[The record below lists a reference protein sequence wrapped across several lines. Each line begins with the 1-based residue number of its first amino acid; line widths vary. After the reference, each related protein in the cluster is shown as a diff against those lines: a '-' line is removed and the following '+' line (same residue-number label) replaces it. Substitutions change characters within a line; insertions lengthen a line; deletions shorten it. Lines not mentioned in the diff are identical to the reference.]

1 MELQHNISQK
11 SDGARRKYLL
21 PIFVGL
27 IYLILYA
34 PIIILIVFSFN
45 KNPLSFKWHGF
56 TLGWYRELFSS
67 VEILDALKNSLI
79 VAFSSVFLSITMA
92 LFYVFY
98 GVSSFLNRLMPIFYG
113 SLIAPE
119 IVLAVCLLSIFTFFS
134 IPLGLTTL
142 IVGHTLIGLAY
153 VVPIIKSSFLEM
165 DYGLV
170 EASMDLGATETQTF
184 YKIVIPILSPAII
197 SAALLVLIVSL
208 DDFLISFFCAGASVL
223 TLPMYIFSEIRSGAT
238 PVVNA
243 LSTLLLVVSSFLIL
257 ILTAFKLRTR
267 VF

>member
-1 MELQHNISQK
+1 
-11 SDGARRKYLL
+11 
-21 PIFVGL
+21 VGL
-27 IYLILYA
+27 VYLALYA
-34 PIIILIVFSFN
+34 PIIVLIIFSFN

-56 TLGWYRELFSS
+56 TLAWYRELFSS
-67 VEILDALKNSLI
+67 VEILQALKNSLI

-98 GVSSFLNRLMPIFYG
+98 GVSSFLHRLVLLFYG

-119 IVLAVCLLSIFTFFS
+119 IVLAVCLLSFFTFFT
-134 IPLGLTTL
+134 IPLGITTL

-153 VVPIIKSSFLEM
+153 VVPIIETRYQEM
-165 DYGLV
+165 DYRLI
-170 EASMDLGATETQTF
+170 EASMDLGATESQTF
-184 YKIVIPILSPAII
+184 YKIVIPILIPAII

-208 DDFLISFFCAGASVL
+208 DDFLISFFCAGASTL

-243 LSTLLLVVSSFLIL
+243 LSTLLLVVSSLVIL
-257 ILTAFKLRTR
+257 LLTSLKLKTR

>member
-1 MELQHNISQK
+1 MELRRRISPYILPFFV
-11 SDGARRKYLL
+11 SLVYLA
-21 PIFVGL
+21 
-27 IYLILYA
+27 LYA
-34 PIIILIVFSFN
+34 PIIVLIVFSFN

-56 TLGWYRELFSS
+56 TFEWYRELFSS
-67 VEILDALKNSLI
+67 VEIVQALKNSLI

-98 GVSSFLNRLMPIFYG
+98 GTSSFLHRLMLLFYG

-134 IPLGLTTL
+134 IPLGITTL

-153 VVPIIKSSFLEM
+153 VVPIIKTRYQEM
-165 DYGLV
+165 DYRLI
-170 EASMDLGATETQTF
+170 EASMDLGATESQTF

-208 DDFLISFFCAGASVL
+208 DDFLISFFCAGASTL
-223 TLPMYIFSEIRSGAT
+223 TLPMYIFSEVRSGAT

-243 LSTLLLVVSSFLIL
+243 LSTLLLVVSTLLIL
-257 ILTAFKLRTR
+257 ILTSLKLRTR
-267 VF
+267 IF

>member
-1 MELQHNISQK
+1 M
-11 SDGARRKYLL
+11 
-21 PIFVGL
+21 
-27 IYLILYA
+27 
-34 PIIILIVFSFN
+34 
-45 KNPLSFKWHGF
+45 
-56 TLGWYRELFSS
+56 
-67 VEILDALKNSLI
+67 
-79 VAFSSVFLSITMA
+79 
-92 LFYVFY
+92 
-98 GVSSFLNRLMPIFYG
+98 NRLMVIFYG
-113 SLIAPE
+113 SLVAPE

-170 EASMDLGATETQTF
+170 EASMDLGATESQTF